1 MSNDN
6 QPRTGLWK
14 NEPGKPAG
22 YGGKI
27 TITEPG
33 EYWVNLYKN
42 ERKETDK
49 HPDLNLVLKPK
60 EASAQRQSAPQ
71 REPEPAFQGDDIP
84 FDSRG

>member
-1 MSNDN
+1 MSDDS

-27 TITEPG
+27 IITEPG

-42 ERKETDK
+42 DRKETEK
-49 HPDLNLVLKPK
+49 QPDLNLQLKLKQAP
-60 EASAQRQSAPQ
+60 AQTSRPPPQ
-71 REPEPAFQGDDIP
+71 PDFVDDDIP
-84 FDSRG
+84 F